1 MLLLL
6 KMGVFQPKADHVLKK
21 LLSRTILL
29 HWVRGNGGGGAC
41 TENNVQT
48 NSCGK
53 NIQLRSFTRWGV
65 RGSFWENGKHN
76 SITR

>member
-1 MLLLL
+1 MYHFTSL
-6 KMGVFQPKADHVLKK
+6 GEGE
-21 LLSRTILL
+21 
-29 HWVRGNGGGGAC
+29 WGGGGGAC